1 MKPQNSRSEF
11 ESLLMQRDLSLTAL
25 TVDQACKAMSDFYRL
40 HRAEGC
46 DVSADGDM
54 LLVQW
59 DVVDSEEHGRCL
71 EWNLTR
77 QFMMTETSDEV
88 TDDDDEADAD
98 DSLDD
103 DDSSNAEPIWQLS
116 LTMRF
121 PLKDSAE
128 ALAAGNKWCHTPR
141 PQAVDYFEKFI
152 RESPAFK
159 LAATLTAASVEL
171 DFFNA
176 E

>member
-1 MKPQNSRSEF
+1 MKPQNAKREF
-11 ESLLMQRDLSLTAL
+11 ETLLMQRELSLTAL
-25 TVDQACKAMSDFYRL
+25 AVDRACQAMLDFYRL
-40 HRAEGC
+40 HRADGC

-54 LLVQW
+54 LLYQW

-77 QFMMTETSDEV
+77 QFMLAATSDEES
-88 TDDDDEADAD
+88 DDADDDADDDEG
-98 DSLDD
+98 DSSDD
-103 DDSSNAEPIWQLS
+103 DELTWQLS

-121 PLKDSAE
+121 PLDDSVE
-128 ALAAGNKWCHTPR
+128 AFSAGNKWCPTHR

-159 LAATLTAASVEL
+159 LAVTRTTASVEL
-171 DFFNA
+171 DYFNA
-176 E
+176 G

>member
-1 MKPQNSRSEF
+1 
-11 ESLLMQRDLSLTAL
+11 MQRELSLTAL
-25 TVDQACKAMSDFYRL
+25 TVDQACKAMLDFYRL

-59 DVVDSEEHGRCL
+59 DVVDSEEQGRCL

-77 QFMMTETSDEV
+77 QFILAETSDDEC
-88 TDDDDEADAD
+88 DDADDDEEE
-98 DSLDD
+98 SDD
-103 DDSSNAEPIWQLS
+103 DDSSDDEPIWQLS

-128 ALAAGNKWCHTPR
+128 DLAAGNKWCPTPR
-141 PQAVDYFEKFI
+141 PQAVDYFEKFT
-152 RESPAFK
+152 RESPAFQ
-159 LAATLTAASVEL
+159 LAATLTAGSVEL

>member
-25 TVDQACKAMSDFYRL
+25 TVDQTCKAMSDFYRL

-77 QFMMTETSDEV
+77 QFMLAKTSDEESDH
-88 TDDDDEADAD
+88 DDDADAD

-103 DDSSNAEPIWQLS
+103 DDSSDDEPIWQLS

-128 ALAAGNKWCHTPR
+128 ALAAGNKWCPTPR
-141 PQAVDYFEKFI
+141 SKAVDYFEKFI
-152 RESPAFK
+152 RESPAFQ
-159 LAATLTAASVEL
+159 LAATLTAGSVEL